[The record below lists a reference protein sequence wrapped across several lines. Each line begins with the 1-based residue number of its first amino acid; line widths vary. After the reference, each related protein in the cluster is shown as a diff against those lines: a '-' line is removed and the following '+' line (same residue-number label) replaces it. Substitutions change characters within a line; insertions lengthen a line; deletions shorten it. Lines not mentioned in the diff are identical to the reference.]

1 MSVPAPSRSG
11 NNTEKKDPRLEL
23 ADRLIEQIE
32 AGTASWQ
39 RPWEAGDV
47 LAPVNAVTGKPYSG
61 VNYQNLMMFSPDPS
75 DPRWCTYKQAQEQGW
90 QVRKGEHGI
99 PIEKWSRYE
108 HKRTNEEIERLRAQ
122 GAQNIEPVEER
133 LGVRYY
139 TVFHA
144 SQIDGIPPLE
154 RSPRLEI
161 EGKPDDRLPKLAENM
176 GLEVVHTGGRA
187 FYRPSEDRVYMPPVE
202 RFERATGHDTTLLH
216 ELSHGTG
223 HGSRLN
229 REIRNPFG
237 SPKYAVEELRAEMS
251 AAMTAASLG
260 IGFDPASQDLE
271 EGREMG
277 NSAAYLASWL
287 KALPEKERKQIL
299 MQTIKDAQGIS
310 DYLIERT
317 PELLV
322 EQERPTVSRGDYV
335 RYRNEIG
342 QEVEGVVLDAAQ
354 PGEATRLRRI
364 YRWPNGTPG
373 MDGAD
378 HIAPT
383 VLPDDLVEHIPGA
396 VQPGLDL
403 DALDPIT
410 DAYQRTI
417 GMDDS
422 RARAGRA
429 VLMAVETARGQ
440 PEQSV
445 ALQAAALRAADAPER
460 PQDPDLI
467 SFLEI
472 RNRVRQGEHPDF
484 AGLSDPVANAEAFV
498 ERQGR
503 TDPQRSAQWA
513 RALQE
518 SPVAYGEAVGLSPA
532 TVGLVASQLN
542 QGARRMERPQVG
554 DLVRFEP
561 HKPGVTNSPFS
572 GRVIAALD
580 TNTGDIRYHLRAD
593 SGPDQGIEARVY
605 GRDGQF
611 REIALD
617 QAVGFDRA
625 LAPEAEKA
633 PLIQVGD
640 FVITRRNQF
649 GADWNTPSIVTR
661 IDDSEVRLQDLYRSG
676 REWEVAPAGRMM
688 SREGFDAALS
698 HQVSGVVPPEI
709 ASEKLDFA
717 ASRDR
722 FVGVVRAFDAEH
734 SLMYGKAPEPL
745 TKVPDDVR
753 PFLGG
758 QQATVTDQLLRS
770 SEEKVFFSD
779 KMQELQEIIRQMPA
793 TYETDGVPDSER
805 PVSLRYFG
813 SNGAQWFILEKDR
826 GDPANEGNGFPNQT
840 QAFGLADLGLGHP
853 ELGYISIPEITR
865 AGAELDYHFAPRTL
879 LEVKLEH
886 YPDLLPPEHRP
897 VDLRKEQA
905 LQEYQAFYA
914 QLPQREEK
922 LMTEV
927 RERSER
933 LVPADFRGFS
943 DMMRDF
949 SKGVDDTFGII
960 REGENRGSSIPE
972 LRLAQALA
980 PEEISDL
987 PAVKTARDQARRLG
1001 ERFHDLDREIR
1012 DTFKARL
1019 RAHGKALLES
1029 GTLREPREIAQAAY
1043 WKHGIE
1049 ANPDSPMIGKLTDAI
1064 RDKDLKTMM
1073 GLIGHNSLNPASEEA
1088 FSRVTGIKMGKTQS
1102 ARVAQLLE
1110 WAGPEKAQAL
1120 RESNALAE
1128 REREARG
1135 LRDGMVSAWADLK
1148 GLRVDIG
1155 GQVVN
1160 GQEYVTLKVAGGQD
1174 RIASGK
1180 EGAATT
1186 YHLVNDRG
1194 EYSRVKDVRFTAFA
1208 KRVLAMDADGM
1219 VRNAL
1224 EKADIVQGIAPEGVT
1239 PKPAADLQKEE
1250 KAPEAPGKNAYEQ
1263 KIEARKERYRAL
1275 SDKTRARAKAH
1286 VEQARRMADAIPF
1299 GQPILVGHHSEGRDR
1314 RYRARIHQNFGKGF
1328 DLLKKAE
1335 YYERRAKGV
1344 NDYAIS
1350 ADDPDAVKKLR
1361 ERVENLKS
1369 SQERMKAANAAIRKH
1384 QKDGPEAQQA
1394 ALEHLGFKPEQ
1405 AQQILTPDV
1414 MGTVGFASYSLSNNN
1429 ANIRRLEERIQ
1440 VLEKAQALED
1450 RETPYAWGTVR
1461 ENKEINRIQF
1471 RFDGKPDEAVRNL
1484 MKSSGFRWAP
1494 SESAWQRQWTGN
1506 AVYAARDVIKKLDAL
1521 MPPEQTVAAPE
1532 PVQRL
1537 DTVPVSQ
1544 SPDVSPGIAVR
1555 DPSAALAAAIKDR
1568 DGDWYNLS
1576 VQENDGRL
1584 VGTLQRRDAETG
1596 LVETMP
1602 AGVFQPDVNYGV
1614 VAKFERESGE
1624 LLAVGLS
1631 RGRDGGVDMKVFSQ
1645 SRDAA
1650 VFAWQR
1656 IHEYPGH
1663 LRANE
1668 ALQKVPDHPEGKVI
1682 EQALGVDLKTLNPA
1696 REAPKASA
1704 RRPEQQKQQG
1714 VEI

>member
-1 MSVPAPSRSG
+1 MPVPASPRSG
-11 NNTEKKDPRLEL
+11 NNAEKKDHRLEL

-32 AGTASWQ
+32 QGTARWQ
-39 RPWEAGDV
+39 RPWKAGEI
-47 LAPVNAVTGKPYSG
+47 LAPVNAVTGKPYRG
-61 VNYQNLMMFSPDPS
+61 VNYENLMFFSPDPS

-90 QVRKGEHGI
+90 QVRQGASGLPLEVWKE
-99 PIEKWSRYE
+99 YE
-108 HKRTNEEIERLRAQ
+108 HKRTEEEIQRLEKQGVIDPEPTER
-122 GAQNIEPVEER
+122 R

-144 SQIDGIPPLE
+144 SQMDGIPPLE
-154 RSPRLEI
+154 RQEPDQKL
-161 EGKPDDRLPKLAENM
+161 EGKPDERLPKLAERL
-176 GLEVVHTGGRA
+176 GVELRYGGGRA
-187 FYRPSEDRVYMPPVE
+187 FYRPSEDRVQMPPVE
-202 RFERATGHDTTLLH
+202 SFEQAVGHDTTLLH

-223 HGSRLN
+223 HASRLN

-271 EGREMG
+271 EGRELG

-354 PGEATRLRRI
+354 PDEATRLRRI

-373 MDGAD
+373 LDRAE
-378 HIAPT
+378 HIVPT

-396 VQPGLDL
+396 VTPGPDL
-403 DALDPIT
+403 DAIDPQT
-410 DAYQRTI
+410 DAYQRTM

-422 RARAGRA
+422 RDRAGRA
-429 VLMAVETARGQ
+429 VLLAVETVRGQ
-440 PEQSV
+440 PQQSV
-445 ALQAAALRAADAPER
+445 ALQAAALPER
-460 PQDPDLI
+460 VLDPDLMA
-467 SFLEI
+467 FLEN
-472 RNRVRQGEHPDF
+472 RDRVRQGEHPDF

-503 TDPQRSAQWA
+503 IDPQRSAQWA

-561 HKPGVTNSPFS
+561 HEPGVTSSSFS
-572 GRVIAALD
+572 GRIIAALD
-580 TNTGDIRYHLRAD
+580 TSGGDIRYHLRAQT
-593 SGPDQGIEARVY
+593 GPDQGMEARVY

-611 REIALD
+611 REVALE
-617 QAVGFDRA
+617 QTVGFDRA

-633 PLIQVGD
+633 P
-640 FVITRRNQF
+640 
-649 GADWNTPSIVTR
+649 
-661 IDDSEVRLQDLYRSG
+661 
-676 REWEVAPAGRMM
+676 
-688 SREGFDAALS
+688 
-698 HQVSGVVPPEI
+698 
-709 ASEKLDFA
+709 
-717 ASRDR
+717 
-722 FVGVVRAFDAEH
+722 
-734 SLMYGKAPEPL
+734 
-745 TKVPDDVR
+745 
-753 PFLGG
+753 
-758 QQATVTDQLLRS
+758 
-770 SEEKVFFSD
+770 
-779 KMQELQEIIRQMPA
+779 QM
-793 TYETDGVPDSER
+793 
-805 PVSLRYFG
+805 
-813 SNGAQWFILEKDR
+813 
-826 GDPANEGNGFPNQT
+826 
-840 QAFGLADLGLGHP
+840 
-853 ELGYISIPEITR
+853 
-865 AGAELDYHFAPRTL
+865 
-879 LEVKLEH
+879 
-886 YPDLLPPEHRP
+886 
-897 VDLRKEQA
+897 KEQA

-922 LMTEV
+922 LVTAV

-933 LVPADFRGFS
+933 LAPADFRGFS

-949 SKGVDDTFGII
+949 RTGVDDTFGIL
-960 REGENRGSSIPE
+960 REGENRGASAPE
-972 LRLAQALA
+972 LRLAQAFT

-987 PAVKTARDQARRLG
+987 PTVQTARDQARRLG

-1029 GTLREPREIAQAAY
+1029 GSLREPREIAQATY

-1049 ANPDSPMIGKLTDAI
+1049 ASPDSPMIGKVVGAI
-1064 RDKDLKTMM
+1064 QGRDLKTLLGM
-1073 GLIGHNSLNPASEEA
+1073 IGHNSQNPGSEEV
-1088 FSRVTGIKMGKTQS
+1088 FTHITGVKLGKTQKE
-1102 ARVAQLLE
+1102 RVAQLLE

-1128 REREARG
+1128 RERETRG
-1135 LRDGMVSAWADLK
+1135 LRDGMTRAWEDLK
-1148 GLRVDIG
+1148 GLRVEVG

-1160 GQEYVTLKVAGGQD
+1160 GQEYVTLKVAGGQE

-1180 EGAATT
+1180 AGAATT
-1186 YHLVNDRG
+1186 YHLVNDQG
-1194 EYSRVKDVRFTAFA
+1194 AYSRVKDVRFTAFA
-1208 KRVLAMDADGM
+1208 RRVLAMDVDGM

-1224 EKADIVQGIAPEGVT
+1224 EKAGIVQGIASEGVT
-1239 PKPAADLQKEE
+1239 PKPAADLQEE
-1250 KAPEAPGKNAYEQ
+1250 QKAPEAPGKNTYAQ

-1440 VLEKAQALED
+1440 ILGKAQALED

-1461 ENKEINRIQF
+1461 ENREINRIQF
-1471 RFDGKPDEAVRNL
+1471 RFEDKPDEAVRKL

-1521 MPPEQTVAAPE
+1521 MPPEQAAAAPDSAH
-1532 PVQRL
+1532 RL
-1537 DTVPVSQ
+1537 DNAPAPKSH
-1544 SPDVSPGIAVR
+1544 AVNPSDAIR

-1568 DGDWYNLS
+1568 DGDWYQLS

-1602 AGVFQPDVNYGV
+1602 ASVFQPDVNYGV
-1614 VAKFERESGE
+1614 VARFERESGE

-1631 RGRDGGVDMKVFSQ
+1631 RGRDGGVELKVFSQ

-1668 ALQKVPDHPEGKVI
+1668 ALQKVPDHREGKVI
-1682 EQALGVDLKTLNPA
+1682 EQALGVDPKMLDPLPVREAYKSPA
-1696 REAPKASA
+1696 RLQE
-1704 RRPEQQKQQG
+1704 RQKQQG
-1714 VEI
+1714 VEF

>member
-1 MSVPAPSRSG
+1 MPVPTPSRSG
-11 NNTEKKDPRLEL
+11 NNAEKKDHRLEL

-32 AGTASWQ
+32 QGTARWQ
-39 RPWEAGDV
+39 RPWKAGEI
-47 LAPVNAVTGKPYSG
+47 LAPVNAVTGKLYRG
-61 VNYQNLMMFSPDPS
+61 VNYENLMALSPDPS
-75 DPRWCTYKQAQEQGW
+75 DPRWCTYKQAQEKGW
-90 QVRKGEHGI
+90 QVRQGASGLPLEVWKE
-99 PIEKWSRYE
+99 YE
-108 HKRTNEEIERLRAQ
+108 HKRTEEEIQRLEKQGVTDPEPTER
-122 GAQNIEPVEER
+122 R

-144 SQIDGIPPLE
+144 SQMDGIPPLE
-154 RSPRLEI
+154 RQEPDLKL
-161 EGKPDDRLPKLAENM
+161 EGKPDVRLPKLAEHL
-176 GLEVVHTGGRA
+176 GVELRYGGGRA
-187 FYRPSEDRVYMPPVE
+187 FYRPSEDRVQMPPVE
-202 RFERATGHDTTLLH
+202 FFEQAVGHDTTLLH
-216 ELSHGTG
+216 ELSHATG
-223 HGSRLN
+223 HERRLN
-229 REIRNPFG
+229 RDLKNSFG
-237 SPKYAVEELRAEMS
+237 SEKYAIEELRAEMS

-287 KALPEKERKQIL
+287 KALPKKERKQIL
-299 MQTIKDAQGIS
+299 MQAIKDAQGIS

-317 PELLV
+317 PELQV
-322 EQERPTVSRGDYV
+322 EQERPALSRGDYV
-335 RYRNEIG
+335 RYRNEIR
-342 QEVEGVVLDAAQ
+342 QEVEGVVFDAAQ
-354 PGEATRLRRI
+354 AGEATRLRRI

-373 MDGAD
+373 LDGAD

-383 VLPDDLVEHIPGA
+383 VLPNDLVEHIPGA
-396 VQPGLDL
+396 VIPGPDL
-403 DALDPIT
+403 DAIDPQT
-410 DAYQRTI
+410 DAYQRTM

-422 RARAGRA
+422 RDRAGRA

-440 PEQSV
+440 PERAA
-445 ALQAAALRAADAPER
+445 ALQAAALPER
-460 PQDPDLI
+460 ALDSELI
-467 SFLEI
+467 AFLEN
-472 RNRVRQGEHPDF
+472 RNSVRQGEHPDF
-484 AGLSDPVANAEAFV
+484 AGLSDLVANAEAFV

-532 TVGLVASQLN
+532 TAGLVATQLN
-542 QGARRMERPQVG
+542 AGVQRMERPQVG

-561 HKPGVTNSPFS
+561 HEPGVTSSPFS
-572 GRVIAALD
+572 GRIITALD
-580 TNTGDIRYHLRAD
+580 TSGGDIRYQLRAET
-593 SGPDQGIEARVY
+593 GPDQGMEARVY

-611 REIALD
+611 REIALE

-625 LAPEAEKA
+625 LAPEAKKA
-633 PLIQVGD
+633 P
-640 FVITRRNQF
+640 
-649 GADWNTPSIVTR
+649 
-661 IDDSEVRLQDLYRSG
+661 
-676 REWEVAPAGRMM
+676 
-688 SREGFDAALS
+688 
-698 HQVSGVVPPEI
+698 
-709 ASEKLDFA
+709 
-717 ASRDR
+717 
-722 FVGVVRAFDAEH
+722 
-734 SLMYGKAPEPL
+734 
-745 TKVPDDVR
+745 
-753 PFLGG
+753 
-758 QQATVTDQLLRS
+758 
-770 SEEKVFFSD
+770 
-779 KMQELQEIIRQMPA
+779 QM
-793 TYETDGVPDSER
+793 
-805 PVSLRYFG
+805 
-813 SNGAQWFILEKDR
+813 
-826 GDPANEGNGFPNQT
+826 
-840 QAFGLADLGLGHP
+840 
-853 ELGYISIPEITR
+853 
-865 AGAELDYHFAPRTL
+865 
-879 LEVKLEH
+879 
-886 YPDLLPPEHRP
+886 
-897 VDLRKEQA
+897 KEQA

-922 LMTEV
+922 LVTVV

-933 LVPADFRGFS
+933 LAPADFRGFS

-949 SKGVDDTFGII
+949 RTGVDDTFGVL
-960 REGENRGSSIPE
+960 REGENRGASAPE
-972 LRLAQALA
+972 LRLAQAFSL
-980 PEEISDL
+980 EEISDL
-987 PAVKTARDQARRLG
+987 PAVQTAHDQARRLG

-1019 RAHGKALLES
+1019 REHGKALLES
-1029 GTLREPREIAQAAY
+1029 GSLREPREIAQATY

-1049 ANPDSPMIGKLTDAI
+1049 ASPDSPMIGKVVGAI
-1064 RDKDLKTMM
+1064 QDKDLKTLLGM
-1073 GLIGHNSLNPASEEA
+1073 IGHNSQNPGSEEV
-1088 FSRVTGIKMGKTQS
+1088 FTHITGVKLGKTQKE
-1102 ARVAQLLE
+1102 RVAQLLD

-1135 LRDGMVSAWADLK
+1135 LRDGVVSAWADLK
-1148 GLRVDIG
+1148 GLRVDVG

-1239 PKPAADLQKEE
+1239 PKPAADLQKEQ
-1250 KAPEAPGKNAYEQ
+1250 KTSEAPGKNAYEQ
-1263 KIEARKERYRAL
+1263 KIEARKERYLAL
-1275 SDKTRARAKAH
+1275 SEKTRARAKARM
-1286 VEQARRMADAIPF
+1286 EQARRMADAIPF
-1299 GQPILVGHHSEGRDR
+1299 GQPILVGHHSEKRDR
-1314 RYRARIHQNFGKGF
+1314 KFRERIHQNFGKGF
-1328 DLLKKAE
+1328 DLLEKAA

-1384 QKDGPEAQQA
+1384 QKEGPEAQQA
-1394 ALEHLGFKPEQ
+1394 ALERLGFQPDRAK
-1405 AQQILTPDV
+1405 AILTPDV

-1429 ANIRRLEERIQ
+1429 ANIRRLEDRIQ
-1440 VLEKAQALED
+1440 ILEKAQALED
-1450 RETPYAWGTVR
+1450 RETPYAWGTIR

-1471 RFDGKPDEAVRNL
+1471 RFDGKPDEAVRDL

-1494 SESAWQRQWTGN
+1494 SEGAWQRQWTGN

-1521 MPPEQTVAAPE
+1521 IPSEQAVSALE
-1532 PVQRL
+1532 PAQRL
-1537 DTVPVSQ
+1537 DNAPAPKGHEVHPS
-1544 SPDVSPGIAVR
+1544 GAVR
-1555 DPSAALAAAIKDR
+1555 DPDAALAAAIKDR

-1576 VQENDGRL
+1576 VQEKDGRL
-1584 VGTLQRRDAETG
+1584 VGTLKRRDAETG

-1614 VAKFERESGE
+1614 VARFERESGE

-1631 RGRDGGVDMKVFSQ
+1631 RGRDGGLELKVFSQ

-1656 IHEYPGH
+1656 IHEHPGH

-1668 ALQKVPDHPEGKVI
+1668 ALQNIPDHPEGKVI
-1682 EQALGVDLKTLNPA
+1682 EQALGVGPEMLNPA
-1696 REAPKASA
+1696 RVAPRAPA
-1704 RRPEQQKQQG
+1704 RRPEKQKQQG

>member
-1 MSVPAPSRSG
+1 MPVPASSRSG
-11 NNTEKKDPRLEL
+11 NQTEKKDPRLEL
-23 ADRLIEQIE
+23 ADRLFEQIE

-108 HKRTNEEIERLRAQ
+108 HKRTDEEIERLRAQ
-122 GAQNIEPVEER
+122 GAQDIEPVEER

-161 EGKPDDRLPKLAENM
+161 EGKPDDRLPKLVENM
-176 GLEVVHTGGRA
+176 GLEVIHTGGRA

-223 HGSRLN
+223 HASRLN

-260 IGFDPASQDLE
+260 IGFDPASQDRE

-322 EQERPTVSRGDYV
+322 GQERPTVSRGDYV

-354 PGEATRLRRI
+354 PGEATRMRRI

-396 VQPGLDL
+396 VTPGPDL
-403 DALDPIT
+403 DAIDPQT
-410 DAYQRTI
+410 DAYQRTM

-422 RARAGRA
+422 RDRTGRA

-445 ALQAAALRAADAPER
+445 DLQAAALRAADAPER

-472 RNRVRQGEHPDF
+472 RNRIRQGEHPDF

-513 RALQE
+513 RSLQE

-554 DLVRFEP
+554 DLIRFEP
-561 HKPGVTNSPFS
+561 HKPGVMNSPFS

-611 REIALD
+611 REIVLE

-625 LAPEAEKA
+625 LAPE
-633 PLIQVGD
+633 
-640 FVITRRNQF
+640 
-649 GADWNTPSIVTR
+649 
-661 IDDSEVRLQDLYRSG
+661 
-676 REWEVAPAGRMM
+676 
-688 SREGFDAALS
+688 
-698 HQVSGVVPPEI
+698 
-709 ASEKLDFA
+709 
-717 ASRDR
+717 
-722 FVGVVRAFDAEH
+722 
-734 SLMYGKAPEPL
+734 
-745 TKVPDDVR
+745 
-753 PFLGG
+753 
-758 QQATVTDQLLRS
+758 
-770 SEEKVFFSD
+770 
-779 KMQELQEIIRQMPA
+779 
-793 TYETDGVPDSER
+793 
-805 PVSLRYFG
+805 
-813 SNGAQWFILEKDR
+813 
-826 GDPANEGNGFPNQT
+826 
-840 QAFGLADLGLGHP
+840 
-853 ELGYISIPEITR
+853 
-865 AGAELDYHFAPRTL
+865 
-879 LEVKLEH
+879 
-886 YPDLLPPEHRP
+886 HRP
-897 VDLRKEQA
+897 VDPRKEQA

-922 LMTEV
+922 LVTEV
-927 RERSER
+927 RERSGH
-933 LVPADFRGFS
+933 LAPTDFRGFS

-960 REGENRGSSIPE
+960 REGENRGSSVPE
-972 LRLAQALA
+972 LRLAQAFA

-1029 GTLREPREIAQAAY
+1029 GTLREPREIARATY

-1120 RESNALAE
+1120 RESNGQAE

-1135 LRDGMVSAWADLK
+1135 LRDGMASAWADLK
-1148 GLRVDIG
+1148 GLRVDVG

-1186 YHLVNDRG
+1186 YRLVNEQG
-1194 EYSRVKDVRFTAFA
+1194 EYSRVRDVRFTAFA

-1239 PKPAADLQKEE
+1239 QKPAAEFQKEQ

-1275 SDKTRARAKAH
+1275 SEKMRARAKAH

-1328 DLLKKAE
+1328 DLLKKAA

-1414 MGTVGFASYSLSNNN
+1414 MGTVGFSSYSLSNNN

>member
-1 MSVPAPSRSG
+1 MPVPAPSRSG
-11 NNTEKKDPRLEL
+11 NNTDKKDPRLEL

-39 RPWEAGDV
+39 RPWEAGEV
-47 LAPVNAVTGKPYSG
+47 LAPVNAVTGKAYSG
-61 VNYQNLMMFSPDPS
+61 VNYQNLAMFSPDPS
-75 DPRWCTYKQAQEQGW
+75 DPRWCTYKQAKEQGW
-90 QVRKGEHGI
+90 QVRKGAHGL
-99 PIEKWSRYE
+99 PIEKWSRYA
-108 HKRTNEEIERLRAQ
+108 HKLTEEEMAKLRAQ
-122 GAQNIEPVEER
+122 GAQDIEPVEER

-154 RSPRLEI
+154 RAPHPQAEM
-161 EGKPDDRLPKLAENM
+161 EGKTDDRLPKLAENM
-176 GLEVVHTGGRA
+176 GLEVIHTGGRA
-187 FYRPSEDRVYMPPVE
+187 FYRPSEDRVYMPPTE
-202 RFERATGHDTTLLH
+202 RFERAAGHDTTLLH
-216 ELSHGTG
+216 ELSHATG
-223 HGSRLN
+223 HGSRLK
-229 REIRNPFG
+229 REIGNSFG

-271 EGREMG
+271 EGRETG

-287 KALPEKERKQIL
+287 KALPEKERKQTM
-299 MQTIKDAQGIS
+299 MQAIKDAQGIS

-317 PELLV
+317 PDLAV
-322 EQERPTVSRGDYV
+322 EVAQERASPTVSRGDYV

-342 QEVEGVVLDAAQ
+342 QELEGVVLDDAH
-354 PGEATRLRRI
+354 PGEATRLRHI
-364 YRWPNGTPG
+364 TRWPNGTPL
-373 MDGAD
+373 METAD
-378 HIAPT
+378 HIMPM
-383 VLPDDLVEHIPGA
+383 VLPEVLDVHLVSA
-396 VQPGLDL
+396 VRDGV
-403 DALDPIT
+403 ALNGVDSRT
-410 DAYQRTI
+410 NEYKLTLGSDMERRTI
-417 GMDDS
+417 ENRVLMDVE
-422 RARAGRA
+422 RARGIYPTFTK
-429 VLMAVETARGQ
+429 EG
-440 PEQSV
+440 
-445 ALQAAALRAADAPER
+445 
-460 PQDPDLI
+460 
-467 SFLEI
+467 
-472 RNRVRQGEHPDF
+472 
-484 AGLSDPVANAEAFV
+484 
-498 ERQGR
+498 
-503 TDPQRSAQWA
+503 
-513 RALQE
+513 
-518 SPVAYGEAVGLSPA
+518 
-532 TVGLVASQLN
+532 
-542 QGARRMERPQVG
+542 PQVG

-561 HKPGVTNSPFS
+561 HEPGVTNSPFS

-580 TNTGDIRYHLRAD
+580 TNTGDVRYHLRAET
-593 SGPDQGIEARVY
+593 GPDQGIEARVY

-633 PLIQVGD
+633 PQIQVGD

-649 GADWNTPSIVTR
+649 GADWDTPSIVTR

-676 REWEVAPAGRMM
+676 QEWEVAPARRMM
-688 SREGFDAALS
+688 SREDFDTALS

-734 SLMYGKAPEPL
+734 SLIYGKAPEPL

-770 SEEKVFFSD
+770 SEEKGFFSD

-813 SNGAQWFILEKDR
+813 PNGAQWFILEKDR
-826 GDPANEGNGFPNQT
+826 GDPANEGNGFPNQM

-853 ELGYISIPEITR
+853 EVGYISIPEITR

-897 VDLRKEQA
+897 VDPRKEQA

-922 LMTEV
+922 LVTEV
-927 RERSER
+927 RERSGH
-933 LVPADFRGFS
+933 LAPADFRGFS
-943 DMMRDF
+943 DMIRDF
-949 SKGVDDTFGII
+949 SKGIDDTFGII
-960 REGENRGSSIPE
+960 REGANRGSSIPE
-972 LRLAQALA
+972 IRLAPAFSQ
-980 PEEISDL
+980 EEISEL
-987 PAVKTARDQARRLG
+987 PAVKAAQDQVRLAG
-1001 ERFHDLDREIR
+1001 DRFRDLDREIR
-1012 DTFKARL
+1012 DTFKANL
-1019 RAHGKALLES
+1019 KEHGKAQLES
-1029 GTLREPREIAQAAY
+1029 GTLREPREIVLATY

-1049 ANPDSPMIGKLTDAI
+1049 VSPDNPMIGKLTDAI

-1128 REREARG
+1128 RERKARG
-1135 LRDGMVSAWADLK
+1135 LQDGLVSAWADLK
-1148 GLRVDIG
+1148 GLRVDVG

-1186 YHLVNDRG
+1186 YHLVNDQG

-1219 VRNAL
+1219 VRNAM
-1224 EKADIVQGIAPEGVT
+1224 EKAGMAQGIAPERVT
-1239 PKPAADLQKEE
+1239 QKPAADLQKEQ

-1414 MGTVGFASYSLSNNN
+1414 MGAVGFASYSLSNNN

-1544 SPDVSPGIAVR
+1544 SPGVSPGIAVR

-1696 REAPKASA
+1696 RVAPKASA

>member
-1 MSVPAPSRSG
+1 MPVPASPRSG
-11 NNTEKKDPRLEL
+11 NNTEKKDHRLEL

-32 AGTASWQ
+32 QGTARWQ
-39 RPWEAGDV
+39 RPWKAGEI
-47 LAPVNAVTGKPYSG
+47 LAPVNAVTGKPYRG
-61 VNYQNLMMFSPDPS
+61 VNYENLMALSPDPS

-90 QVRKGEHGI
+90 QVRQGASGLPLEVWKE
-99 PIEKWSRYE
+99 YE
-108 HKRTNEEIERLRAQ
+108 HKRTEEEIQRLEKQGVTDPEPTER
-122 GAQNIEPVEER
+122 R

-144 SQIDGIPPLE
+144 SQMDGIPPLE
-154 RSPRLEI
+154 RQEPDLKL
-161 EGKPDDRLPKLAENM
+161 EGKPDVRLPKLAERL
-176 GLEVVHTGGRA
+176 GVELRYGGGRA
-187 FYRPSEDRVYMPPVE
+187 FYRPSEDRVQMPPVE
-202 RFERATGHDTTLLH
+202 SFEQAVGHDTTLLH
-216 ELSHGTG
+216 ELSHATG
-223 HGSRLN
+223 HERRLN
-229 REIRNPFG
+229 RDLKNSFG
-237 SPKYAVEELRAEMS
+237 SEKYAIEELRAEMS

-299 MQTIKDAQGIS
+299 MQAIKDAQGIS

-317 PELLV
+317 PELQV
-322 EQERPTVSRGDYV
+322 EQERPALSRGDYV

-354 PGEATRLRRI
+354 AGEATRLRRI

-373 MDGAD
+373 LDGAD
-378 HIAPT
+378 HIVPT
-383 VLPDDLVEHIPGA
+383 VLPNDLVEHIPGA
-396 VQPGLDL
+396 GTPGPDL
-403 DALDPIT
+403 DAIDPQT
-410 DAYQRTI
+410 DAYQRTM

-422 RARAGRA
+422 RDRAGRA

-440 PEQSV
+440 SERAA
-445 ALQAAALRAADAPER
+445 ALQAAALQAAALPER
-460 PQDPDLI
+460 ALDPELI
-467 SFLEI
+467 AFLEN
-472 RNRVRQGEHPDF
+472 RTRVRQGEHPNF

-498 ERQGR
+498 ERQGS

-518 SPVAYGEAVGLSPA
+518 SPVAYGEAVGVSPA
-532 TVGLVASQLN
+532 TAGLVATQLN
-542 QGARRMERPQVG
+542 AGVQRMERPQVG

-561 HKPGVTNSPFS
+561 HEPGVTSSPFS
-572 GRVIAALD
+572 GRIIAALD
-580 TNTGDIRYHLRAD
+580 TSGGDIRYHLRAET
-593 SGPDQGIEARVY
+593 GPDQGMEARVY
-605 GRDGQF
+605 GRDGEF
-611 REIALD
+611 REIALE

-633 PLIQVGD
+633 P
-640 FVITRRNQF
+640 
-649 GADWNTPSIVTR
+649 
-661 IDDSEVRLQDLYRSG
+661 
-676 REWEVAPAGRMM
+676 
-688 SREGFDAALS
+688 
-698 HQVSGVVPPEI
+698 
-709 ASEKLDFA
+709 
-717 ASRDR
+717 
-722 FVGVVRAFDAEH
+722 
-734 SLMYGKAPEPL
+734 
-745 TKVPDDVR
+745 
-753 PFLGG
+753 
-758 QQATVTDQLLRS
+758 
-770 SEEKVFFSD
+770 
-779 KMQELQEIIRQMPA
+779 QM
-793 TYETDGVPDSER
+793 
-805 PVSLRYFG
+805 
-813 SNGAQWFILEKDR
+813 
-826 GDPANEGNGFPNQT
+826 
-840 QAFGLADLGLGHP
+840 
-853 ELGYISIPEITR
+853 
-865 AGAELDYHFAPRTL
+865 
-879 LEVKLEH
+879 
-886 YPDLLPPEHRP
+886 
-897 VDLRKEQA
+897 KEQA

-922 LMTEV
+922 LVTAV

-933 LVPADFRGFS
+933 LAPADFRGFS

-949 SKGVDDTFGII
+949 RTGVDDTFGIL
-960 REGENRGSSIPE
+960 REGENRGASAPE
-972 LRLAQALA
+972 LRLAQAFT
-980 PEEISDL
+980 PEEIPDL
-987 PAVKTARDQARRLG
+987 PAVQTARDQARRLG

-1012 DTFKARL
+1012 DVFKARL
-1019 RAHGKALLES
+1019 REHGKALLES
-1029 GTLREPREIAQAAY
+1029 GSLRDPREIAQATY

-1049 ANPDSPMIGKLTDAI
+1049 ASPDSPMIGKVVGAI
-1064 RDKDLKTMM
+1064 QDKDLKTLLGM
-1073 GLIGHNSLNPASEEA
+1073 IGHNSQNPGSEEV
-1088 FSRVTGIKMGKTQS
+1088 FTHITGVKLGKTQKE
-1102 ARVAQLLE
+1102 RVAQLLE

-1135 LRDGMVSAWADLK
+1135 LRDGVVGAWADLK
-1148 GLRVDIG
+1148 GLRVDVG

-1224 EKADIVQGIAPEGVT
+1224 EKAGIVQGIAPEGVT
-1239 PKPAADLQKEE
+1239 PKPAADLQKEQ
-1250 KAPEAPGKNAYEQ
+1250 KAPEAPRKNAYEQ
-1263 KIEARKERYRAL
+1263 KIEARKERYLAL
-1275 SDKTRARAKAH
+1275 SEKTRARAKARM
-1286 VEQARRMADAIPF
+1286 EQARRMADAIPF
-1299 GQPILVGHHSEGRDR
+1299 GQPILVGHHSEKRDR
-1314 RYRARIHQNFGKGF
+1314 KFRERIHQNFGKGF
-1328 DLLKKAE
+1328 DLLEKAA

-1394 ALEHLGFKPEQ
+1394 ALEHLGFQPDRAK
-1405 AQQILTPDV
+1405 AILTPDV

-1440 VLEKAQALED
+1440 ILEKAQALED

-1461 ENKEINRIQF
+1461 ENREINRIQF
-1471 RFDGKPDEAVRNL
+1471 RFEDKPDEEVRNL

-1494 SESAWQRQWTGN
+1494 SEGAWQRQWTGN

-1521 MPPEQTVAAPE
+1521 MPPEQVATLQAAAAPDSA
-1532 PVQRL
+1532 PRL
-1537 DTVPVSQ
+1537 DNAPA
-1544 SPDVSPGIAVR
+1544 PKGHAVNPSDAIR
-1555 DPSAALAAAIKDR
+1555 DPGAALVAAIKDR
-1568 DGDWYNLS
+1568 DGDWYHLS

-1602 AGVFQPDVNYGV
+1602 AGVFQPDVNYRV
-1614 VAKFERESGE
+1614 VARFERESGE

-1631 RGRDGGVDMKVFSQ
+1631 RGRDGGVELKVFSE

-1668 ALQKVPDHPEGKVI
+1668 ALQKIPDHREGKVI
-1682 EQALGVDLKTLNPA
+1682 EQALGVDPKMLNPA
-1696 REAPKASA
+1696 REAHRVPA
-1704 RRPEQQKQQG
+1704 RRPEKRKQQG

>member
-1 MSVPAPSRSG
+1 MSVPVSPRSG
-11 NNTEKKDPRLEL
+11 NNTDRKDPRLEL

-39 RPWEAGDV
+39 RPWAAGEV
-47 LAPVNAVTGKPYSG
+47 LAPVNAVTGKAYRG
-61 VNYQNLMMFSPDPS
+61 VNYQNLAMFSPDPS

-90 QVRKGEHGI
+90 QVRKGAHGI
-99 PIEKWSRYE
+99 PIEKWSRYA
-108 HKRTNEEIERLRAQ
+108 HKRTEEEVERLRAQ
-122 GAQNIEPVEER
+122 GAQDIEPVEER

-144 SQIDGIPPLE
+144 SQIDGIPPIE
-154 RSPRLEI
+154 RAPQAEM
-161 EGKPDDRLPKLAENM
+161 EGKTEDRLPKLAENM
-176 GLEVVHTGGRA
+176 GLEVIHTGGRA
-187 FYRPSEDRVYMPPVE
+187 FYRPSEDRVYMPPTE
-202 RFERATGHDTTLLH
+202 RFERAAGHDTTLLH
-216 ELSHGTG
+216 ELSHATG
-223 HGSRLN
+223 HGSRLK
-229 REIRNPFG
+229 REIGKPFG

-260 IGFDPASQDLE
+260 IGFDPASQDME
-271 EGREMG
+271 EGRETG

-287 KALPEKERKQIL
+287 KALPEKTRKQTL
-299 MQTIKDAQGIS
+299 MQAIKDAQGIS

-317 PELLV
+317 PELAV
-322 EQERPTVSRGDYV
+322 EVAQERAGPTVSRGDYV

-342 QEVEGVVLDAAQ
+342 QELEGVVLDDAH
-354 PGEATRLRRI
+354 PGEATRLRHI
-364 YRWPNGTPG
+364 TRWPNGTPL
-373 MDGAD
+373 METAD
-378 HIAPT
+378 HIMPM
-383 VLPDDLVEHIPGA
+383 VLPEVLDVHLVAA
-396 VQPGLDL
+396 VRDGV
-403 DALDPIT
+403 ALNGVDSRT
-410 DAYQRTI
+410 NEYKLTLGSDMERRTI
-417 GMDDS
+417 ENRVLMDVE
-422 RARAGRA
+422 RARGIYP
-429 VLMAVETARGQ
+429 T
-440 PEQSV
+440 
-445 ALQAAALRAADAPER
+445 
-460 PQDPDLI
+460 
-467 SFLEI
+467 F
-472 RNRVRQGEHPDF
+472 
-484 AGLSDPVANAEAFV
+484 
-498 ERQGR
+498 
-503 TDPQRSAQWA
+503 TK
-513 RALQE
+513 
-518 SPVAYGEAVGLSPA
+518 
-532 TVGLVASQLN
+532 
-542 QGARRMERPQVG
+542 ERPQVG

-561 HKPGVTNSPFS
+561 HEPGVTNSPFS

-580 TNTGDIRYHLRAD
+580 TNTGDVRYHLRAET
-593 SGPDQGIEARVY
+593 GPDQGIEARVY

-633 PLIQVGD
+633 PQIQVGD

-649 GADWNTPSIVTR
+649 GADWDTPSIVTR

-676 REWEVAPAGRMM
+676 QEWEVAPARRMM
-688 SREGFDAALS
+688 SREDFDTALS

-753 PFLGG
+753 PFLGV
-758 QQATVTDQLLRS
+758 QQTSVTDKLLRA
-770 SEEKVFFSD
+770 SEEKAFFSD

-813 SNGAQWFILEKDR
+813 PNGAQWFILEKDR
-826 GDPANEGNGFPNQT
+826 GDPANEGNGFPNQM
-840 QAFGLADLGLGHP
+840 QAFGLADLGMGHP
-853 ELGYISIPEITR
+853 EVGYISIPEITR

-897 VDLRKEQA
+897 VDPRKEQA

-922 LMTEV
+922 LVTEV
-927 RERSER
+927 RERSGH
-933 LVPADFRGFS
+933 LAPADFRGFS
-943 DMMRDF
+943 GMIRDF
-949 SKGVDDTFGII
+949 SKGIDDTFGII
-960 REGENRGSSIPE
+960 REGANRGSSIPE
-972 LRLAQALA
+972 IRLAPAFSQ
-980 PEEISDL
+980 EEISEL
-987 PAVKTARDQARRLG
+987 PAVKAAQDQVRLAG
-1001 ERFHDLDREIR
+1001 DRFRDLDREIR
-1012 DTFKARL
+1012 DTFKANL
-1019 RAHGKALLES
+1019 KEHGKAQLES
-1029 GTLREPREIAQAAY
+1029 GTLREPREIVLATY

-1049 ANPDSPMIGKLTDAI
+1049 VSPDNPMIGKLTDAI

-1120 RESNALAE
+1120 RESHARAEQERKDRALQE
-1128 REREARG
+1128 S
-1135 LRDGMVSAWADLK
+1135 MVSAWADLK
-1148 GLRVDIG
+1148 GLRVGLG

-1174 RIASGK
+1174 RMASGK

-1186 YHLVNDRG
+1186 YRLVNDQG

-1224 EKADIVQGIAPEGVT
+1224 EKAGIVQGIAPEGVV
-1239 PKPAADLQKEE
+1239 PKPAVNLQKEQ

-1275 SDKTRARAKAH
+1275 SEKTRTRAKAH

-1350 ADDPDAVKKLR
+1350 ADDPDAVKKLK

-1394 ALEHLGFKPEQ
+1394 ALENLGFKPDQ
-1405 AQQILTPDV
+1405 AKAMMTPDV

-1450 RETPYAWGTVR
+1450 RETSYVWGTVR

-1471 RFDGKPDEAVRNL
+1471 RFNGKPDEAVRNL

-1494 SESAWQRQWTGN
+1494 SEGAWQRQWTGN

-1555 DPSAALAAAIKDR
+1555 DPNAALAAAIKDR

-1668 ALQKVPDHPEGKVI
+1668 SLQKVPDHPEGKVI